1 MQTVNSAS
9 RRLRTATLLAVFGT
23 SYIFLSRSLGTF
35 FPAIFKQIHVVQAS
49 SLLSMLASAT
59 MVVFLICLYGSYL
72 QMEQTRLRKAT
83 LLAIIGTC
91 AVFVLYVKGVFRV
104 FDLFIYPHPFWTG
117 HIEAIIPWASSIFML
132 VFFIAFFK
140 EPHHK
145 TQESLKRATLLAIM
159 GSVTL
164 ASLRTVVFINFFYS
178 GKFLWVPELAR
189 ESPVILFPLFAFGF
203 FAIIYFLIIFYR
215 EYASIA

>member
-1 MQTVNSAS
+1 MQTANSTA
-9 RRLRTATLLAVFGT
+9 RRLRTATLLAIFGT
-23 SYIFLSRSLGTF
+23 SYIFLSRSIGTF
-35 FPAIFKQIHVVQAS
+35 SPAIFKQIHVVQAS
-49 SLLSMLASAT
+49 LLLSMLASAT

-91 AVFVLYVKGVFRV
+91 AVLALYVKGLFLV
-104 FDLFIYPHPFWTG
+104 FDLSIYPHPFWSSHFET
-117 HIEAIIPWASSIFML
+117 IVPWASSIFML

-140 EPHHK
+140 EPRHK

-159 GSVTL
+159 GSVIL
-164 ASLRTVVFINFFYS
+164 ASLRTVVFLNFFYS
-178 GKFLWVPELAR
+178 GKFLWVPQLIR
-189 ESPVILFPLFAFGF
+189 ETPVILFPLFAFGF
-203 FAIIYFLIIFYR
+203 CTIIYFLIIFHR